1 MIAAQSHQAQRRK
14 VVVLYELIELTVP
27 LRFAPV
33 IRKRLIEPAI
43 VNVSRVE
50 QFRLG
55 WISDHQLLFKRMAF
69 QWNVIRW
76 RKDIATN
83 VKEAAVVAYRLT
95 STQNRIPN
103 IASTRFAPSRSIR
116 GSHVGGSGSSV
127 RIFS

>member
-14 VVVLYELIELTVP
+14 VVVFYEIIELALP
-27 LRFAPV
+27 LGFAPV
-33 IRKRLIEPAI
+33 VRIRLIESTI
-43 VNVSRVE
+43 VKIGRIE

-55 WISDHQLLFKRMAF
+55 WVSDHQLLFKRMAF

-116 GSHVGGSGSSV
+116 GRHVGGSG
-127 RIFS
+127 

>member
-14 VVVLYELIELTVP
+14 VVLLYELCELTLP

-43 VNVSRVE
+43 VNISRIE

-55 WISDHQLLFKRMAF
+55 RISDHQLFFKRMAF
-69 QWNVIRW
+69 QRYVIRW

-95 STQNRIPN
+95 CTQHRIPN

-116 GSHVGGSGSSV
+116 GSHVGGSG
-127 RIFS
+127 